1 MNYNES
7 NLKINIQNITLN
19 YVIKQN
25 SSNYLTCQVLK
36 KKSQNILNQIIMQ
49 VRFVYFT
56 YRKYFL
62 SNNNASKYIIIYGN
76 QQNLSSMG
84 NLFRKRVFA
93 NVIKDLQ
100 RKRSSWI
107 APWALNQMISIIKYP
122 QERFDRQKLR
132 RKCDYRGRDW
142 KDASQPRNAR
152 SHRKQ
157 KKAKTRTSLRIFGG
171 NIARLT
177 P

>member
-93 NVIKDLQ
+93 NVIKDL
-100 RKRSSWI
+100 
-107 APWALNQMISIIKYP
+107 
-122 QERFDRQKLR
+122 
-132 RKCDYRGRDW
+132 
-142 KDASQPRNAR
+142 
-152 SHRKQ
+152 
-157 KKAKTRTSLRIFGG
+157 
-171 NIARLT
+171 
-177 P
+177 